1 MGRRA
6 PVVKDDTND
15 SQPLA
20 GILRMSGHA
29 TDSAADGF
37 EAFDLQKENA
47 GPDFMLLD
55 MSMPRC
61 DGPTMIRA
69 DSERRKL
76 RVKIR

>member
-1 MGRRA
+1 LGRRT
-6 PVVKDDTND
+6 PMVEDTND

-20 GILRMSGHA
+20 AVLRMCGCA
-29 TDSAADGF
+29 TDSAADSF
-37 EAFDLQKENA
+37 EAFDLLKENA

-61 DGPTMIRA
+61 DGPTTIRA
-69 DSERRKL
+69 DSDLRKL